1 MTPIPDHLQ
10 PHLDRELDEGESIL
24 WSQQP
29 SFDVLWRESKKMLRR
44 LNWVIAIASISCFAI
59 GFYYRYLEQTAP
71 TDEESV
77 ANVVFAMGTVGILI
91 IPISWYFQKLADKRT
106 ARSTIY
112 AITEK
117 RAIVLSLSKNG
128 NHHERDYRAD
138 ELIHLARLEY
148 PDGSGIISIESA
160 RGAGHS
166 NQIAQR
172 HQLQALENVL
182 EVERLLRKQF
192 GDA

>member
-29 SFDVLWRESKKMLRR
+29 SFDVLWRESKKMLFR
-44 LNWVIAIASISCFAI
+44 LNLVSAFASISCFAI

-77 ANVVFAMGTVGILI
+77 ANVVFAMGTVGILV
-91 IPISWYFQKLADKRT
+91 IPISCYFQKLADKRT

-148 PDGSGIISIESA
+148 PDGSGSISIESA
-160 RGAGHS
+160 RGAGRS
-166 NQIAQR
+166 NQIAER